1 MPTFILGEEE
11 GVLHQDLGDQT
22 LGTICCVIVSYLTSL
37 ASVPSSLQFKY
48 VDSFSEVPAMF

>member
-22 LGTICCVIVSYLTSL
+22 LGTICCVTVDQSL
-37 ASVPSSLQFKY
+37 NQSGLSSLLSTVQ
-48 VDSFSEVPAMF
+48 VRGLSL